1 MCGVAGLI
9 ATERPLDWSEE
20 AITKMIG
27 CLEHRGPDD
36 RGVWGSSRAPV
47 MLGHRRLSIVDLSAS
62 GHQPMVSQDGRYA
75 LALNGEIYNFKQL
88 RRELEVTGCRFRG
101 QSDTEVVLSAI
112 EQWGFEAALKRF
124 TGMYALAVWDELEG
138 QLFLARDRM
147 GEKPLYYGWAND
159 VFVFASELKALRA
172 IPGWSPDLDLDAV
185 GLQMRYT
192 YIPAPYSVYKGIS
205 KLKPGTYV
213 KVTLR
218 EFAEIGLAV
227 PYWNFDDIALSER
240 SHSRSRA
247 EVADELDQLL
257 TEVIG
262 HQMVADVPLGA
273 FLSGGIDSSLITA
286 LMQKQLPTPV
296 KTFSIGFD
304 EAEYNE
310 AHHASA
316 VAEHLGTDHTE
327 LYVSAQQAR
336 DVIPLLP
343 DIYDEPFS
351 DSSQIP
357 TYLVSKIAREHVT
370 VALSGDGGDEV
381 FGGYNRYLA
390 GKGVWNN
397 IKRVPSPL
405 RRVLSSGIDRTSAQ
419 TVNSINAIFRPLLP
433 RRHQYKNVGE
443 KLKKLSASWHQSDA
457 SSIYASMI
465 ELWGE
470 PGDLVY
476 GAKSLEFLGQHRAT
490 FDTLGDF
497 TEQMM
502 FADTVT
508 YLPDDI
514 LTKVDRASMAVSLET
529 RVPFLD
535 HRVVE
540 FMWRQPLDFKI
551 SGNETK
557 CLLRDILYRH
567 VPKHLIERPKMGF
580 GVPIDQW
587 LRGPLREWAEDL
599 LAEDRL
605 NRQGLF
611 NSRAVQKMW
620 REHLSGQMSRQYLLW
635 PVLMFQAWHERWMP

>member
-1 MCGVAGLI
+1 MCGIAGLI

-20 AITKMIG
+20 AITKMID

-36 RGVWGSSRAPV
+36 RGIWVSSRAPA
-47 MLGHRRLSIVDLSAS
+47 MLGHRRLSIVDLSAA

-75 LALNGEIYNFKQL
+75 LVLNGEIYNFKLL
-88 RRELEVTGCRFRG
+88 RQKLEALGCKFRG
-101 QSDTEVVLSAI
+101 DSDTEVVLSAI
-112 EQWGFEAALKRF
+112 EQWGVEAALKRF

-138 QLFLARDRM
+138 RLFLARDRM
-147 GEKPLYYGWAND
+147 GEKPLYYGWASGS
-159 VFVFASELKALRA
+159 FVFASELKALRA
-172 IPGWSPDLDLDAV
+172 IPGWSPELDLDAV

-205 KLKPGTYV
+205 KLEPGTYV

-218 EFAEIGLAV
+218 EFPEIGPAV
-227 PYWNFDDIALSER
+227 PYWNFDDIALSSR
-240 SHSRSRA
+240 SHSRSRIEAA
-247 EVADELDQLL
+247 EELELLL
-257 TEVIG
+257 TKVIG
-262 HQMVADVPLGA
+262 HQMVADVPVGA
-273 FLSGGIDSSLITA
+273 FLSGGIDSSLVTA
-286 LMQKQLPTPV
+286 LTQKQLPTPL

-304 EAEYNE
+304 EVEYNE
-310 AHHASA
+310 AHHAAA

-357 TYLVSKIAREHVT
+357 TYLVSKIARERVT

-381 FGGYNRYLA
+381 FGGYNRYLI
-390 GKGVWNN
+390 GKVTWENL
-397 IKRVPSPL
+397 KRVPGPL
-405 RRVLSSGIDRTSAQ
+405 RRVLHTAIDRTSAQ
-419 TVNSINAIFRPLLP
+419 TFDSINALFRPLLP
-433 RRHQYKNVGE
+433 RRHQYQNVGQ

-457 SSIYASMI
+457 NSIYAPMI
-465 ELWGE
+465 ELWNQ
-470 PGDLVY
+470 PVDLVR
-476 GAKSLEFLGQHRAT
+476 GAKSVDFLGQHRTT
-490 FDTLGDF
+490 FDALDDF

-529 RVPFLD
+529 RAPFLD

-540 FMWRQPLDFKI
+540 FMWHQPVDFKI
-551 SGNETK
+551 NGNGTK

-567 VPKHLIERPKMGF
+567 VPRQIIERPKMGF
-580 GVPIDQW
+580 GVPIDHW
-587 LRGPLREWAEDL
+587 LRGPLKEWASDL

-611 NSRAVQKMW
+611 NSSAVHKKWQ
-620 REHLSGQMSRQYLLW
+620 EHLRGQNSWQYLLW
-635 PVLMFQAWHERWMP
+635 PVLMFQAWHDRWMR

>member
-1 MCGVAGLI
+1 MCGIAGLI
-9 ATERPLDWSEE
+9 ATERPSDWSGET
-20 AITKMIG
+20 ITKMID

-47 MLGHRRLSIVDLSAS
+47 MLGHRRLSIVDLSAT

-75 LALNGEIYNFKQL
+75 LVLNGEIYNFKLL
-88 RRELEVTGCRFRG
+88 REKLEAVGRRFRG
-101 QSDTEVVLSAI
+101 RSDTEVVLSAI
-112 EQWGFEAALKRF
+112 EQWGVEAALKRF

-138 QLFLARDRM
+138 QLFLARDRV
-147 GEKPLYYGWAND
+147 GEKPLYYGWANGS
-159 VFVFASELKALRA
+159 FVFASELKALRA
-172 IPGWSPDLDLDAV
+172 IPGWSPELDLDAV

-205 KLKPGTYV
+205 KLEPGTYV

-218 EFAEIGLAV
+218 DVLEIGPAV
-227 PYWNFDDIALSER
+227 PYWNLGDIALSDR
-240 SHSRSRA
+240 SHSRGRA
-247 EVADELDQLL
+247 EVADELEQLL
-257 TEVIG
+257 TEVVG

-273 FLSGGIDSSLITA
+273 FLSGGIDSSLVTA
-286 LMQKQLPTPV
+286 LMQKQSPTPV

-304 EAEYNE
+304 EVEYNE
-310 AHHASA
+310 AHHAA
-316 VAEHLGTDHTE
+316 TVARHLGTDHTE

-336 DVIPLLP
+336 DVIPMLP

-357 TYLVSKIAREHVT
+357 TYLVSKIARECVT

-381 FGGYNRYLA
+381 FGGYTRYLM
-390 GKGVWNN
+390 GKRAWGN
-397 IKRVPSPL
+397 IKRIPGPL

-419 TVNSINAIFRPLLP
+419 TFNSINALFRPLLP
-433 RRHQYKNVGE
+433 RRHQYKNVGQ
-443 KLKKLSASWHQSDA
+443 KIKKLSASLHQSDA
-457 SSIYASMI
+457 HSIYAPMI
-465 ELWGE
+465 EFWGE

-490 FDTLGDF
+490 FDALCDF

-529 RVPFLD
+529 RAPFLD

-540 FMWRQPLDFKI
+540 FMWSLPADFKI

-567 VPKHLIERPKMGF
+567 VPRQIVERPKMGF
-580 GVPIDQW
+580 GVPIDHW

-605 NRQGLF
+605 NRQGIF
-611 NSRAVQKMW
+611 DSRAVQKKW
-620 REHLSGQMSRQYLLW
+620 QEHLEGRVSWQYLLW